1 MSSRDDDT
9 LGALGDE
16 FDDLWDAAMTEAFA
30 NAETVGPDPSEI
42 ERKIG
47 RYLLLGEIAR
57 GGVGV
62 VLRGRDEVVHR
73 DVAIKTLR
81 RDHRHDAAFVERFL
95 EEAQITGQLHHPG
108 ICPIHEIGVDSSNRP
123 FFVMELI
130 EGKTLAAELAARK
143 DPSEDRAR
151 FVGVFERVADTMAFA
166 HSRGVIHRD
175 LKPANVMIGAFG
187 EVRVVDWGFAKV
199 LDTAPVTT
207 SSGKIAMS
215 KSPAIRTLRTD
226 SDSSNS
232 MSGEVLG
239 TPTYMA
245 PEQARGEIETLDE
258 RADVF
263 ALGAIL
269 CEILTGEPPFLKG
282 DRRVA
287 LTLSAAGNLEGA
299 RERLAACG
307 ADEELRGIAI
317 ACLASRIDD
326 RPRTA
331 EDVAK
336 RIRSYIEKVGD
347 RARAAE
353 VAAAEARVRVA
364 AERRARN
371 LTALL
376 AVAVVLFF
384 VIAGWL
390 VLSRSREKMRE
401 RTQRESRLLSL
412 SAEFERHFAAGD
424 LAAAGTALS
433 RANTL
438 LESAPEQT
446 SGRRSISNL
455 ETRLAAARAEIET
468 RRVRE
473 AREMD
478 LVDRLDEISSMFES
492 LPEDVDAAY
501 RDAFVAAGIDL
512 EKTAPEMAATRI
524 LLLREGSVARVVTA
538 LDDWS
543 VRRRDSKRETMS
555 PDDSREPRRPL
566 PPRDRL
572 PRGRG
577 AEDRRPDS
585 AAVSNDDDPVY
596 RVLQL
601 VDPDPWRCELRVA
614 AAADDMARV
623 QELSKTVQLATQS
636 PRSIELLC
644 LSLARAGQESKA
656 CEILREAVDHQADA
670 FWLHHHLS
678 MLLDRVPG
686 PDPRSTGEPKN
697 GAEALLHSEIAVAIE
712 PRIFLARDRLAE
724 LLRREGRMAEAVRVL
739 EAGLRISPESERV
752 REVLVRT
759 HLLTGRV
766 KEAVAVAAKAGET
779 ASKAILRRAVGRA
792 ARTGTTNER
801 RALVESWRAI
811 DPELPGLDDAL
822 LRIALIVGDLPTMDE
837 AAQRIIARGD
847 PSDEAVVLGAA
858 AKLLLGRYDEA
869 RESIKASHLR
879 DRPIARGMLMMAH
892 DLARV
897 VADPKVVGPGIR
909 TARARV
915 LLHQRK
921 IDEAGDLL
929 AVSVDRSPSWLEDY
943 EHPPL
948 FRPQEAL
955 PMWWGDLEARDLVA
969 VSIAWG
975 TDPKNIAAD
984 PKKAAAMRR
993 AGLRVLR
1000 ARLGPEREAT
1010 RGLPRRPAPDEAE
1023 AWFADRRLGGVRDE
1037 ASLAQLPKEESD
1049 EWRAE
1054 WQDLVRR
1061 RVR

>member
-16 FDDLWDAAMTEAFA
+16 FDDLWDAAMSEAFA
-30 NAETVGPDPSEI
+30 NADTVGPDVGEI

-62 VLRGRDEVVHR
+62 VLRARDEVVHR

-207 SSGKIAMS
+207 SSGKISML

-287 LTLSAAGNLEGA
+287 IALSAAGNLEGA

-307 ADEELRGIAI
+307 ADEELRGIAF
-317 ACLASRIDD
+317 ACLAPRVDD

-331 EDVAK
+331 EEVAK
-336 RIRSYIEKVGD
+336 RIRTHIEKVGD

-376 AVAVVLFF
+376 AIAVVLFF

-390 VLSRSREKMRE
+390 VLSRGREKMRE
-401 RTQRESRLLSL
+401 RAQRESRLLAL

-424 LAAAGTALS
+424 LAAAGTSLS
-433 RANTL
+433 RANAL
-438 LESAPEQT
+438 LESAPEAT
-446 SGRRSISNL
+446 VSRRSIESL
-455 ETRLAAARAEIET
+455 EARLTAARAEIET
-468 RRVRE
+468 RRARE

-478 LVDRLDEISSMFES
+478 LVDRLDEISSIVES
-492 LPEDVDAAY
+492 EPEDIDVAY

-512 EKTAPEMAATRI
+512 EKSAPEMAATRI

-543 VRRRDSKRETMS
+543 VRRRDLKKETM
-555 PDDSREPRRPL
+555 PPGDPRDGRRPL

-572 PRGRG
+572 PRDRG
-577 AEDRRPDS
+577 ADDRRPEPAISPD
-585 AAVSNDDDPVY
+585 NDDPVY

-614 AAADDMARV
+614 AAADDIARI
-623 QELSKTVQLATQS
+623 QDLSKTVQLATQS

-644 LSLARAGQESKA
+644 LSLARAGQESRA
-656 CEILREAVDHQADA
+656 CEILREAVDHQANA

-678 MLLDRVPG
+678 MMLDRVPG
-686 PDPRSTGEPKN
+686 AESQSTGESN
-697 GAEALLHSEIAVAIE
+697 NSAEALLHAEIAVAIE

-724 LLRREGRMAEAVRVL
+724 LLRRQGRFDEAVRVL
-739 EAGLRISPESERV
+739 EAGLRISPESDRV

-759 HLLTGRV
+759 HLLAGQV
-766 KEAVAVAAKAGET
+766 KEAVAVAARAGE
-779 ASKAILRRAVGRA
+779 AESKAVLRRAVGRA
-792 ARTGTTNER
+792 ARSGTWDER
-801 RALVESWRAI
+801 RARIESWRAI
-811 DPELPGLDDAL
+811 DPELPGIDDAM
-822 LRIALIVGDLPTMDE
+822 LRVALIVGDFEAVDQ
-837 AAQRIIARGD
+837 AAQRIIARGEI
-847 PSDEAVVLGAA
+847 SDEAVILGTA

-879 DRPIARGMLMMAH
+879 DRPVARGMLMMAH

-897 VADPKVVGPGIR
+897 VADPTVVGPGIR

-921 IDEAGDLL
+921 IEEAGDLL

-943 EHPPL
+943 ERPPL

-969 VSIAWG
+969 IAIAWG
-975 TDPKNIAAD
+975 TDPANIAAG
-984 PKKAAAMRR
+984 PEKAFAMRR
-993 AGLRVLR
+993 AGLRVMR
-1000 ARLGPEREAT
+1000 ARLGPGREVS
-1010 RGLPRRPAPDEAE
+1010 RGMPRRPAPDEVE
-1023 AWFADRRLGGVRDE
+1023 AWFADQRLAGVRDE
-1037 ASLAQLPKEESD
+1037 AALERLPKEEAD

-1054 WQDLVRR
+1054 WQALVRR
-1061 RVR
+1061 RLR